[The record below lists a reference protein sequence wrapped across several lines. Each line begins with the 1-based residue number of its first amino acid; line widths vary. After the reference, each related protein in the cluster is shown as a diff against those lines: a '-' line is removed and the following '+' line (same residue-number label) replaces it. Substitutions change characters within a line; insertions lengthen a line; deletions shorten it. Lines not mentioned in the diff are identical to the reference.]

1 MDNIKEGFNFYDNFS
16 EFYGI
21 EPHENAV
28 KIANYE
34 FFWDC
39 TDELAPFGSDEG
51 YLSFVELINWIEENP
66 DKPILECIRWILSSW
81 NLKLSDYNESILYEE
96 NIIEDTLDYR
106 FDRIVLTLD
115 IVLIATGFGQLILQG
130 KMDENIKNIV
140 HLAIL
145 RQMNSYVLD
154 AFLEDNEEWKYE
166 RYKYL
171 QILLDIL
178 EKA

>member
-21 EPHENAV
+21 KPHENAV

-51 YLSFVELINWIEENP
+51 YLSFVELIN
-66 DKPILECIRWILSSW
+66 WILSSW

>member
-1 MDNIKEGFNFYDNFS
+1 MG
-16 EFYGI
+16 
-21 EPHENAV
+21 
-28 KIANYE
+28 
-34 FFWDC
+34 
-39 TDELAPFGSDEG
+39 
-51 YLSFVELINWIEENP
+51 SFVELINWIEENP